1 MLTPGIT
8 DLVPTT
14 VTLAAFGWLLLPPG
28 MTDLVPA
35 GMTDLVPAG
44 MTDLVPAGMTDL
56 VPAVVTLGAEGVVTV
71 GAVGEVDG
79 LLLIADDGHVT
90 PRTPLYVRHCVQST
104 LETKS
109 PGY

>member
-1 MLTPGIT
+1 LTPGIT

-14 VTLAAFGWLLLPPG
+14 VTLAAFGWLLLPP
-28 MTDLVPA
+28 
-35 GMTDLVPAG
+35 G